1 LGESAP
7 FWSFVHHLL
16 VQDEAAVAANG
27 FSRIIIVNEVLAT
40 ALWAL
45 VNQALMRSGFF
56 FAQSFSLQSTFA
68 QNRHHISF
76 GMRKQHIRPR
86 ANYANEQF

>member
-7 FWSFVHHLL
+7 FWSFIHHLF
-16 VQDEAAVAANG
+16 VKDEATVAANG
-27 FSRIIIVNEVLAT
+27 FSRIIIVNEVFAT

-56 FAQSFSLQSTFA
+56 FAQSFPLQSTFA

-76 GMRKQHIRPR
+76 GLEKTAHSAS
-86 ANYANEQF
+86 AN